1 VRVIDVVS
9 KEEFNI
15 RMQRK
20 NEADQAKE
28 ESDVKAYLEKNKLN
42 PTTTPSGLMYIV
54 KKSSDGKSH
63 VPGDTVT
70 VHYTGTLLNGSK
82 FDSSVDKGTPFSFVV
97 GKGSVIPG
105 FDEGIM
111 MMKVGEKFLFLMPS
125 YLAYGSGGEPR
136 GGIPPFSTL
145 IFEIELLK

>member
-1 VRVIDVVS
+1 
-9 KEEFNI
+9 
-15 RMQRK
+15 
-20 NEADQAKE
+20 
-28 ESDVKAYLEKNKLN
+28 
-42 PTTTPSGLMYIV
+42 MYIV

-111 MMKVGEKFLFLMPS
+111 MMKVGGKVLVSYAFLPGLWFRRRTK
-125 YLAYGSGGEPR
+125 GR
-136 GGIPPFSTL
+136 NSTL
-145 IFEIELLK
+145 